1 MKGKYMRKLLILLLI
16 FIFNGCSSKDYNNLA
31 EINNQNDKIGTEI
44 TVRPDVVVE
53 RAYEKPKISKS
64 LQKKLNNI
72 HFSSTSF
79 LKGNENCVGLIRLNI
94 SGSIDYFQLIETLKK
109 RAHDIGGNAIGIFD
123 YKESRRVLINQES
136 YEVYD
141 EKKGVFQEPLIK
153 YVLVKNK
160 KKLAKITADIFRC
173 KKST

>member
-1 MKGKYMRKLLILLLI
+1 MRKLLVLALIL
-16 FIFNGCSSKDYNNLA
+16 IFNGCSSTNYNNVANIDKL
-31 EINNQNDKIGTEI
+31 NDNIGSEM
-44 TVRPDVVVE
+44 TVRPDIVVE

-79 LKGNENCVGLIRLNI
+79 LKGNQNCVGLIRLNI
-94 SGSIDYFQLIETLKK
+94 SGSIDYFQLIQTLKT

-123 YKESRRVLINQES
+123 YKESRRVLVNQKS

-153 YVLVKNK
+153 HVLVKNK